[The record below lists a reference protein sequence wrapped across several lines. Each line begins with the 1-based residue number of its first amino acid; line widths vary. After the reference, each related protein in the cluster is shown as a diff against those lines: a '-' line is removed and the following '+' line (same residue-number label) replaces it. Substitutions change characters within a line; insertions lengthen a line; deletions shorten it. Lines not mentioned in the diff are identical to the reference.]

1 VASGQQLQ
9 ALAAQGA
16 PPVRSL
22 AFNRNGRQLAGGAVD
37 GKVWIWNTAS
47 FGAPLQLSGPGS
59 GLTSVVFDPK
69 NNNRLIMGDQE
80 GRIASL
86 IVPPTP

>member
-1 VASGQQLQ
+1 
-9 ALAAQGA
+9 
-16 PPVRSL
+16 
-22 AFNRNGRQLAGGAVD
+22 VD